1 MAYGISTSI
10 LGHLPLEQ
18 ALRRLAAGG
27 IGQIEISTEP
37 PHFTP
42 GAYEPADVRGWLDEL
57 GLNAPVGHALFGIPN
72 FAALDESERSR
83 SVVDVAASLE
93 LLAAIGTGVAVVHPT
108 GYSSGYNDDNRSACV
123 AQSRKSMFE
132 LASIAGDI
140 GIRLAWENLPHR
152 GAPRPFHDM
161 SELRATIDD
170 MPGHVGLCLDTTHA
184 LISGH
189 DPLGQLNIAVD
200 RLFSLHLH
208 DSDGVG
214 DSHWVPGR
222 GIIDWQPFIRRLDEL
237 EFAGPRTIEAV
248 ANEDNA
254 DQVLSEA
261 ARVAASQF
269 GWTPEPESLN

>member
-1 MAYGISTSI
+1 MTYGISTMI
-10 LGHLPLEQ
+10 LSSLPLEQ
-18 ALRRLAAGG
+18 ALRRLAEEG

-57 GLNAPVGHALFGIPN
+57 GLNAPVGHALFSTPN
-72 FAALDESERSR
+72 FATLDEAERLR
-83 SVVDVAASLE
+83 SIDDVAASLK

-108 GYSSGYNDDNRSACV
+108 GHSIDYNADNRSACV
-123 AQSRKSMFE
+123 AQARKSMFQ
-132 LASIAGDI
+132 LGAIAGDI
-140 GIRLAWENLPHR
+140 GIRLAWENLPNR
-152 GAPRPFHDM
+152 GMLRPFHDM
-161 SELRATIDD
+161 NELREAIDD
-170 MPGHVGLCLDTTHA
+170 MPDHVGLCLDTTHA
-184 LISGH
+184 LIAGH
-189 DPLGQLNIAVD
+189 DPLGQLNIAAD

-214 DSHWVPGR
+214 DCHWVPGR

-237 EFAGPRTIEAV
+237 AFAGPRTIEAV
-248 ANEDNA
+248 SSEDNA

-269 GWTPEPESLN
+269 GWTPGAENLD

>member
-1 MAYGISTSI
+1 MTYGISTMI
-10 LGHLPLEQ
+10 LSSLPLEQ
-18 ALRRLAAGG
+18 ALRRLAEEG

-57 GLNAPVGHALFGIPN
+57 GLNAPVGHALFSTPN
-72 FAALDESERSR
+72 FATPDEAERLR
-83 SVVDVAASLE
+83 SIDDVAASLK

-108 GYSSGYNDDNRSACV
+108 GHSIDYNEDNRSACV
-123 AQSRKSMFE
+123 AQARKSMFQ
-132 LASIAGDI
+132 LGSIAGDI
-140 GIRLAWENLPHR
+140 GIRRAWENLPHR
-152 GAPRPFHDM
+152 GMLRPFHDM
-161 SELRATIDD
+161 NELREAIDD
-170 MPGHVGLCLDTTHA
+170 MPDHVGLCLDTTHA
-184 LISGH
+184 LIAGH
-189 DPLGQLNIAVD
+189 DPLGQLNIAAD

-214 DSHWVPGR
+214 DCHWVPGR

-237 EFAGPRTIEAV
+237 AFAGPRTIEAV
-248 ANEDNA
+248 SSEDNA

-269 GWTPEPESLN
+269 GWTPGAENLD